1 VNYSKRI
8 VCLACARRPSGRYV
22 AGRELLE
29 SGYGGWIRPV
39 SARPSG
45 EISLEERCYESG
57 MEPQI
62 LDIIDI
68 PMIAAV
74 PHIHQTENHLI
85 DAAYYWTKKGVL
97 PWTDIAHL
105 VERPVSLWENGNS
118 MHHGM
123 NDLMS
128 QTLASHFANSIL
140 LIEPYSLN
148 IQVHTEVGML
158 ENPRRRVRADFWYQ
172 GTRYNFVVT
181 DPLAEQVFLA
191 LDADE
196 HALSDVYLCLSLSES
211 YKGDGYCHKLVES
224 ILSRR
229 ALCDLVQ
236 HIQTVGGAVGHRVPE
251 GVGEMGQTEAN
262 PLQ

>member
-8 VCLACARRPSGRYV
+8 VCLASARRPSGRYV

-29 SGYGGWIRPV
+29 SAYGGWIRPV

-57 MEPQI
+57 MEPQM
-62 LDIIDI
+62 LDIIEI

-74 PHIHQTENHLI
+74 THLHQTENHMI
-85 DAAYYWTKKGVL
+85 DAAYYWKKQGVL
-97 PWTDIAHL
+97 AWTDLADL
-105 VERPVSLWENGNS
+105 AERPVSLWANGDS
-118 MHHGM
+118 THHGM
-123 NDLMS
+123 NDRIN

-140 LIEPYSLN
+140 LIEPDSLN

-158 ENPRRRVRADFWYQ
+158 ENPTRRVRADFWYQ

-196 HALSDVYLCLSLSES
+196 HVLTDVYLCLSLSES

-224 ILSRR
+224 VISRR
-229 ALCDLVQ
+229 TLSDLVH
-236 HIQTVGGAVGHRVPE
+236 HIQRVGGGEASIPEDVGKR
-251 GVGEMGQTEAN
+251 GRDRG
-262 PLQ
+262 